1 MALEFRA
8 IRPSDKAALN
18 ESFGRLSKESRRK
31 RFFAPKMLLT
41 EKELQYFTECDGVN
55 HYAIVASHYDG
66 TSSSPS
72 GVGVARYVRLKDQ
85 PEVAELAIVVVDS
98 WQQKGVGKRLLKR
111 IVAAAAENKIK
122 KILAISQA
130 DNEELQGL
138 LRDYSNH
145 LDIVYEQGE
154 LRIGFDIDPKEDMA
168 ALLPAL
174 RAALKLAAQGA
185 VMVPLRLGQRTWRQ
199 LASSRDKQET
209 GSD

>member
-1 MALEFRA
+1 M
-8 IRPSDKAALN
+8 
-18 ESFGRLSKESRRK
+18 RLS
-31 RFFAPKMLLT
+31 

-85 PEVAELAIVVVDS
+85 PEVAELAIVVVDC

-122 KILAISQA
+122 KIMAISQA

-145 LDIVYEQGE
+145 LDINYEQGE
-154 LRIGFDIDPKEDMA
+154 LCISFDIYPKEDMA
-168 ALLPAL
+168 VLLPAL
-174 RAALKLAAQGA
+174 RAALKLAAQE
-185 VMVPLRLGQRTWRQ
+185 
-199 LASSRDKQET
+199 ASKARPARYST
-209 GSD
+209 PPHTT